1 MVLLRV
7 LRLFSSLALAVII
20 VFAIT
25 APLASVLQA
34 SGVDGRVYV
43 VVPRA
48 FVGWLEGQG
57 YILDSLF
64 IAMMSPLDYKGYS
77 YWLRDVVGDR
87 LPLDFRRIAKSWEEF
102 YKNNPE
108 VLEAPPLP
116 TVSITITLYKDEGD
130 RVLECTAHYT
140 YSTIDYFIEEGLK
153 LDQAVESSRAD
164 PLAHLRKPLV
174 ITLNPRMP
182 KGEFKVSCADL
193 SPIVEDLR
201 RAMGG
206 SVGVAGEN
214 PLDGMAAQGGLVQQ
228 STCPARF
235 TEVWWSD
242 VYNSINSPLSGW
254 MSNIYYYTN
263 GSPVPDSLKL
273 RVWSAFARNW
283 SLAYYYK
290 ADSYSV
296 ENAKFITL
304 CELSFRPPSNP
315 AFILGEKVY
324 WMDEWVNRVF
334 KIFTDPYRV
343 GRIFEWKDY
352 NENNPGA
359 VVEWTDYQP
368 FFGMRWEN
376 PNNKAFMATGSY
388 AVAESKYYKHGVT
401 IAGFIFLGKESLT
414 IKNHITVDIGLSPGI
429 VNKAYVGAKT
439 TYRYLGD
446 GILLRLEVQPVRV
459 VRSGVDCGV
468 YWRVIP
474 VHGFIPLYSVTIDLA
489 SLRDFNNN
497 EPPFHDEILH
507 TESLDTV
514 YYAPVYN
521 PQPGTVLYRDNS
533 SRVASIASDPN
544 LASIVSNLFLPA
556 LELLIINIGCRV
568 VTPVSVMCTFVSF
581 IASNVISYAYEDLH
595 NIAIAFSFRLVAGSE
610 SAIVQIDKVTLRYA
624 NNTYVNL
631 GWRPLMVEYRIY
643 IDVGGGPPP
652 CGNACPYDG
661 HR

>member
-1 MVLLRV
+1 
-7 LRLFSSLALAVII
+7 LFSGLALVVII
-20 VFAIT
+20 VFAII
-25 APLASVLQA
+25 APIASVLHD

-48 FVGWLEGQG
+48 FVGWLERQG
-57 YILDSLF
+57 YSLGSLF
-64 IAMMSPLDYKGYS
+64 IAMMSPLDYEGYS

-87 LPLDFRRIAKSWEEF
+87 LILDFRRIAKSWEEF
-102 YKNNPE
+102 YKDNPD
-108 VLEAPPLP
+108 VLGSPPIP
-116 TVSITITLYKDEGD
+116 AVSITITLSKVEGD
-130 RVLECTAHYT
+130 RVLECTMHYT
-140 YSTIDYFIEEGLK
+140 YSTIDYFVERGLK
-153 LDQAVESSRAD
+153 LRRAVESSRVD

-174 ITLNPRMP
+174 IALNSRMP
-182 KGEFKVSCADL
+182 KGEFKVTCGDL

-201 RAMGG
+201 RVAGG
-206 SVGVAGEN
+206 GVGIAGEN
-214 PLDGMAAQGGLVQQ
+214 PLDGMVARGGLAQQ
-228 STCPARF
+228 STCPAHF

-242 VYNSINSPLSGW
+242 LYDSIYSPPGGW
-254 MSNIYYYTN
+254 MSNIYYTN
-263 GSPVPDSLKL
+263 GNPVPDSLKL
-273 RVWSAFARNW
+273 RVWSAYARNW

-290 ADSYSV
+290 ADGYSV
-296 ENAKFITL
+296 ESAKFITL
-304 CELSFRPPSNP
+304 RELSFRPPSNS

-352 NENNPGA
+352 HENNPGA

-376 PNNKAFMATGSY
+376 PNNKAFMATGGY
-388 AVAESKYYKHGVT
+388 AVDPSDYYKHGVT

-414 IKNHITVDIGLSPGI
+414 IEGNPILAIIGLFGALS
-429 VNKAYVGAKT
+429 KAYVGAKT

-489 SLRDFNNN
+489 SLRDFDNN
-497 EPPFHDEILH
+497 EPPFYDEILY
-507 TESLDTV
+507 SAGLDTV
-514 YYAPVYN
+514 YYAPIYN
-521 PQPGTVLYRDNS
+521 PQPGTLYQDNS
-533 SRVASIASDPN
+533 FHVASTTSDPN
-544 LASIVSNLFLPA
+544 LAFIVSNLFLPA
-556 LELLIINIGCRV
+556 LELLIDNIGCKA
-568 VTPVSVMCTFVSF
+568 TPVPAVCTFVSL
-581 IASNVISYAYEDLH
+581 IASNVVSYAYEDLYDM
-595 NIAIAFSFRLVAGSE
+595 AIAFSFRLVAGGD
-610 SAIVQIDKVTLRYA
+610 SAIVRIDKVTLRYA

-643 IDVGGGPPP
+643 IDASEGPPP

>member
-1 MVLLRV
+1 VVLLGA
-7 LRLFSSLALAVII
+7 LRLFSSLALVAILVLAI
-20 VFAIT
+20 VT
-25 APLASVLQA
+25 PLASVLQA

-43 VVPRA
+43 VTPRS
-48 FVGWLEGQG
+48 FTDWLEGQG
-57 YILDSLF
+57 YSLGSLF
-64 IAMMSPLDYKGYS
+64 IAMMSPLDYEGHS
-77 YWLRDVVGDR
+77 YWLRGVVGDR
-87 LPLDFRRIAKSWEEF
+87 LSLDFRRVARSWEEF
-102 YKNNPE
+102 YRGNPD
-108 VLEAPPLP
+108 VLRSPPLP
-116 TVSITITLYKDEGD
+116 AISITVTLSKAEGD
-130 RVLECTAHYT
+130 RVLECVAHYT
-140 YSTIDYFIEEGLK
+140 YSTIDYFIERGLRIEK
-153 LDQAVESSRAD
+153 AVESSRAD

-193 SPIVEDLR
+193 SPIVEELR
-201 RAMGG
+201 KAMGG
-206 SVGVAGEN
+206 DVRISGESS
-214 PLDGMAAQGGLVQQ
+214 LDAMVAQGGLTQQ
-228 STCPARF
+228 STCPAWF

-242 VYNSINSPLSGW
+242 VYNSRNSPLSGW
-254 MSNIYYYTN
+254 MRNIYYTN

-273 RVWSAFARNW
+273 RVWRAFARNW

-296 ENAKFITL
+296 ENAKWITL
-304 CELSFRPPSNP
+304 WELSFRPPSNP

-324 WMDEWVNRVF
+324 WLDEWVNRVF

-352 NENNPGA
+352 HENNPGA
-359 VVEWTDYQP
+359 VLEWTDYQP

-376 PNNKAFMATGSY
+376 PNNKAFAASGSY
-388 AVAESKYYKHGVT
+388 AVVQSKHYKHGITV
-401 IAGFIFLGKESLT
+401 AGFIFLGKESLT
-414 IKNHITVDIGLSPGI
+414 LENSITVSIVLSPGI
-429 VNKAYVGAKT
+429 NKAYVGAKT

-474 VHGFIPLYSVTIDLA
+474 VHGFVPLYSVTIDLA
-489 SLRDFNNN
+489 SLRKFNNN
-497 EPPFHDEILH
+497 EPPFYDEILH
-507 TESLDTV
+507 TEGLDTV

-521 PQPGTVLYRDNS
+521 PQPGTILYRDNN

-556 LELLIINIGCRV
+556 LGLLITNIGCKA
-568 VTPVSVMCTFVSF
+568 TPLSAVCTFVSL
-581 IASNVISYAYEDLH
+581 IASIVTSYAYEDLH
-595 NIAIAFSFRLVAGSE
+595 NIAIMFYFDLAAVSD
-610 SAIVQIDKVTLRYA
+610 SAIVRIDKVTLRYA
-624 NNTYVNL
+624 DNTYVNL
-631 GWRPLMVEYRIY
+631 RWKPLMVEYRIY
-643 IDVGGGPPP
+643 IDVDAGGGPPP

>member
-1 MVLLRV
+1 V
-7 LRLFSSLALAVII
+7 
-20 VFAIT
+20 

-43 VVPRA
+43 VTPRS
-48 FVGWLEGQG
+48 FTDWLEGQG
-57 YILDSLF
+57 YSLGSLF
-64 IAMMSPLDYKGYS
+64 IAMMSPLDYEGYS
-77 YWLRDVVGDR
+77 YWLRGVVGDR
-87 LPLDFRRIAKSWEEF
+87 LSLDFRRVARSWEEF
-102 YKNNPE
+102 YRGNPD
-108 VLEAPPLP
+108 VLRSPPLP
-116 TVSITITLYKDEGD
+116 AISITVTLSKVEGD
-130 RVLECTAHYT
+130 RVLECVAHYT
-140 YSTIDYFIEEGLK
+140 YSTIDYFIERGLQIEK
-153 LDQAVESSRAD
+153 AVESSRAD
-164 PLAHLRKPLV
+164 PLAYLRKPLV

-182 KGEFKVSCADL
+182 KSEIKVSCADL

-201 RAMGG
+201 KAMGG
-206 SVGVAGEN
+206 DVRISGESSLDAIVAQ
-214 PLDGMAAQGGLVQQ
+214 DGLTQQ
-228 STCPARF
+228 STCPAWF

-242 VYNSINSPLSGW
+242 VYNSRNSPPSGW
-254 MSNIYYYTN
+254 MSNIYYTN

-283 SLAYYYK
+283 SLAYYYR
-290 ADSYSV
+290 ADRYSV
-296 ENAKFITL
+296 ENAKWITL
-304 CELSFRPPSNP
+304 WELSFRPPSNP

-359 VVEWTDYQP
+359 VLEWTDYQP

-388 AVAESKYYKHGVT
+388 SVAISRYYKHGITV
-401 IAGFIFLGKESLT
+401 AGFIFLGKESLT
-414 IKNHITVDIGLSPGI
+414 LENSITVSIGLSPGI
-429 VNKAYVGAKT
+429 ISKEYVGAKT

-474 VHGFIPLYSVTIDLA
+474 VHGFVPLYSVTIDLA
-489 SLRDFNNN
+489 SLRRFTNN
-497 EPPFHDEILH
+497 EPPFHDEILYSA
-507 TESLDTV
+507 SLDTV

-521 PQPGTVLYRDNS
+521 PQPGTDLYLDNN
-533 SRVASIASDPN
+533 SRVASTASDPN
-544 LASIVSNLFLPA
+544 LASIVSNLFLTA
-556 LELLIINIGCRV
+556 LELLIINIGCKA
-568 VTPVSVMCTFVSF
+568 TPVSVVCTFISL
-581 IASNVISYAYEDLH
+581 IASSVTSYAYEDLD
-595 NIAIAFSFRLVAGSE
+595 NIAILFDFRLAAGSE
-610 SAIVQIDKVTLRYA
+610 SAIVQIDKVTLKYA

-631 GWRPLMVEYRIY
+631 RWRPPMVEYRIY
-643 IDVGGGPPP
+643 IDVSGGSPP

>member
-1 MVLLRV
+1 MVLLGV
-7 LRLFSSLALAVII
+7 LGLFSCLALAVII

-25 APLASVLQA
+25 APLASVLHA

-43 VVPRA
+43 VVPRS
-48 FVGWLEGQG
+48 FVRWLEKQG
-57 YILDSLF
+57 YSLGSLF
-64 IAMMSPLDYKGYS
+64 IAMMSPLDYEGYS
-77 YWLRDVVGDR
+77 YWLRGVVGDR
-87 LPLDFRRIAKSWEEF
+87 LILDFRRVARSWEEF
-102 YKNNPE
+102 YRGNRD
-108 VLEAPPLP
+108 VLRSPPIP
-116 TVSITITLYKDEGD
+116 AVSITITLTRVEGD

-140 YSTIDYFIEEGLK
+140 YSTIDYFVEKGLK
-153 LDQAVESSRAD
+153 LEKAVESSRVD

-182 KGEFKVSCADL
+182 KSEIKVSCADL
-193 SPIVEDLR
+193 SPIVEELR
-201 RAMGG
+201 KAMGG
-206 SVGVAGEN
+206 GVGVAGEN

-283 SLAYYYK
+283 SLAYYYR

-304 CELSFRPPSNP
+304 WELFFRPPSNP
-315 AFILGEKVY
+315 EFILGEKVY
-324 WMDEWVNRVF
+324 WLDEWVNRVF

-352 NENNPGA
+352 HENNPGA

-376 PNNKAFMATGSY
+376 PNKKAFAAVGGY
-388 AVAESKYYKHGVT
+388 AVGPSDYYKHGVT

-414 IKNHITVDIGLSPGI
+414 IENSITVSIGLSPGS
-429 VNKAYVGAKT
+429 VSKAYVGAKT

-489 SLRDFNNN
+489 SLRKFNNN
-497 EPPFHDEILH
+497 EPPFYDEILYLA
-507 TESLDTV
+507 SLDTV

-521 PQPGTVLYRDNS
+521 PQPGTVLYQDNS
-533 SRVASIASDPN
+533 SHVASIASDPN
-544 LASIVSNLFLPA
+544 MAFIVSNLFLPA
-556 LELLIINIGCRV
+556 FELLIDNIGCKAAPVPV
-568 VTPVSVMCTFVSF
+568 VCAFVSL
-581 IASNVISYAYEDLH
+581 IASNVVSYAYEDLYDM
-595 NIAIAFSFRLVAGSE
+595 AIAFDFTLVVGRE
-610 SAIVQIDKVTLRYA
+610 SAIVRIDKV
-624 NNTYVNL
+624 
-631 GWRPLMVEYRIY
+631 
-643 IDVGGGPPP
+643 
-652 CGNACPYDG
+652 
-661 HR
+661 